1 MSEKQKI
8 INDVY
13 FDKAGFGSKRR
24 TLDEARKKDKSIT
37 MDDINEFFR
46 KNVEQKRRPVGT
58 NSFVAPH
65 SAYEYQ
71 IDLFFINDMEN
82 QKFRVGML
90 TIDVFDKFMHVV
102 PISGKTEEDLASGI
116 TECIHK
122 MGKKPKIVYTDDEGA
137 LSKESIQ
144 TYFKEQNIEHHIT
157 RAHPNFSERAIRT
170 FKDLLY
176 RRVEAD
182 EKKGKEN
189 IQWIDYIHEI
199 LLTYNNLMKHSATEM
214 TPQEARKPSNEFKV
228 SLNLA
233 NKAKKNRMYP
243 ELEKGDEVKI
253 FKKRKPNE
261 KERVGNWS
269 KNIYTVERI
278 DEKLGQKY
286 YFVNG
291 MERAYLRF
299 ELLKV

>member
-8 INDVY
+8 INYMY
-13 FDKAGFGSKRR
+13 FDKAGFGSWQR

-37 MDDINEFFR
+37 MPDINKIFK

-102 PISGKTEEDLASGI
+102 PIKGKTEEDLASDI
-116 TECIHK
+116 IESLHK

-144 TYFKEQNIEHHIT
+144 TYFKEQNIEQ
-157 RAHPNFSERAIRT
+157 RN
-170 FKDLLY
+170 
-176 RRVEAD
+176 
-182 EKKGKEN
+182 
-189 IQWIDYIHEI
+189 
-199 LLTYNNLMKHSATEM
+199 
-214 TPQEARKPSNEFKV
+214 V
-228 SLNLA
+228 SLHYCTL
-233 NKAKKNRMYP
+233 
-243 ELEKGDEVKI
+243 
-253 FKKRKPNE
+253 
-261 KERVGNWS
+261 
-269 KNIYTVERI
+269 T
-278 DEKLGQKY
+278 
-286 YFVNG
+286 
-291 MERAYLRF
+291 
-299 ELLKV
+299 